1 MASEKE
7 GHDGKAPRMEDDVIN
22 HYKKASSISE
32 SVTIFSKPMLKEGA
46 SILEV
51 ADNIEERIKYMGG
64 GIAFP
69 VNVSINENAAHY
81 TPDIGDQ
88 IILRRGDLVKIDIG
102 VQVEGY
108 IWDSAFTVCV
118 GNPSHPIIEAAE
130 KALAESIKLIAPGT
144 RIMDISEVVESEV
157 TKAGF
162 NPIRNLCGHGLGQ
175 YVQHARLSIPNG
187 RNNIRETLEPG
198 QAIAMEVFA
207 TDGGG
212 WVKESGPALIFGYVQ
227 DKPVRMPE
235 ARKVLE
241 ASRKDYN
248 SLPFAKRW
256 LTSMKI
262 PHIKIDMALD
272 QLLSVDAIRQYPI
285 LKEQS
290 NGMVAQAETTV
301 LI

>member
-1 MASEKE
+1 MASSMASDNGGKE
-7 GHDGKAPRMEDDVIN
+7 GLGKEIVA
-22 HYKKASSISE
+22 HYEKARGISE
-32 SVTIFSKPMLKEGA
+32 AVTLFARPLLKDGAPILEIADKIEGKILSSGA
-46 SILEV
+46 S
-51 ADNIEERIKYMGG
+51 
-64 GIAFP
+64 IAFP
-69 VNVSINENAAHY
+69 VNISINENAAHY
-81 TPDIGDQ
+81 TPDINDPTALGD
-88 IILRRGDLVKIDIG
+88 GDLVKIDIG

-118 GNPSHPIIEAAE
+118 GKNSHPLIDAAQ
-130 KALAESIKLIAPGT
+130 KALDESLKLIVPGS
-144 RIMDISEVVESEV
+144 RIMDISEVVESVV

-162 NPIRNLCGHGLGQ
+162 NPVRNLCGHGLDR
-175 YVQHARLSIPNG
+175 YVQHATLSIPNG
-187 RNNIRETLEPG
+187 RNNIRDELRPG

-212 WVKESGPALIFGYVQ
+212 WVKESGPALIFGFIQ

-241 ASRKDYN
+241 ASKTKY
-248 SLPFAKRW
+248 SMLPFAKRW
-256 LTSMKI
+256 LSSMNI
-262 PHIKIDMALD
+262 PHIKVDMALD

-290 NGMVAQAETTV
+290 GGLVAQAETTV